1 MHPYKLVKDLR
12 TNEEKTDVQSVLN
25 GEIDS
30 FIKAYLMNLKI
41 IMYKIIHN
49 PRCRKSREVLKFLQK
64 IKTQILE
71 YLKEPLD
78 KESTKEI
85 ISLLSDDDLE
95 RVLRKNELV
104 YKKNYKNKV
113 LNKEELVN
121 AIYDNPILIERP
133 IIFNEKVA
141 IIARPKENILD
152 LLKQ

>member
-1 MHPYKLVKDLR
+1 IF
-12 TNEEKTDVQSVLN
+12 NEFK
-25 GEIDS
+25 
-30 FIKAYLMNLKI
+30 KI

-49 PRCRKSREVLKFLQK
+49 PRCRKSREALKFLQEKK

-71 YLKEPLD
+71 YLKEPL
-78 KESTKEI
+78 TRNQLKEI